1 METQPRIQRILSDDN
16 GDGTP
21 EALTTLIFDENGNQ
35 ISKYA
40 DNNLDGKV
48 DYILNSTYAY
58 NDIGNLTITYLADND
73 GDGDVDII
81 LPYVFNT
88 RGDQLNRF
96 GPFGSSTST
105 PTVEYS
111 YDDDNNLVEIKRGF
125 IDRVTS
131 FTYDAS
137 GNQTSEAERV
147 ISTGQLLNARFS
159 EYDEKGSLTRL
170 NFDNTG
176 DGTINFSITYTYTY
190 DENDNILNKISLNSS
205 GNQTEESFTYD
216 DAGNLVRET
225 FSFDGFVNQVN
236 TYTYDSAGNLLR
248 EARSAGDGRL
258 FGLTAYT
265 YDAAGNRTSES
276 VDFDGD
282 GTFNRITTTTYPD
295 ALAAPIAANDS
306 ISAAADVISLGSLFA
321 DNGNGVDQS
330 PDNALL
336 QLTEINGEA
345 VDPLGSQIT
354 LASGATLNVRPS
366 GDFVYNPN
374 GAFTDLAA
382 GEAGTDSFS
391 YTVSNSAGGTDTAT
405 VEIALQGAVATTG
418 TPTLLRQSFSDQNAD
433 GIPDS
438 ITTYTYDANGNET
451 SQTIDRNADGVID
464 YISTATYDS
473 NNNRT
478 SLAYDND
485 ADGLFDLT
493 SSATY
498 NSAGNPIRT
507 SYDIDG
513 EGSEPASVST
523 FVYDETG
530 ELLLQEFRDS
540 NLDGTP
546 DLIATYTYDEQG
558 NRTSDRFGDSL
569 LTRTFDDFG
578 NQTSERRNVD
588 GDSIFKFE
596 NTANFVYDEQDRL
609 VSEAFDQGNDGTAE
623 QTIRYFPYKID
634 SEIGTKFNGGFF
646 GNLIFRG
653 NIDVVYDEQG
663 RLSAEY
669 IDRNEDGVVNFFTL
683 YDYSETGRS
692 VSRFNDSDD
701 DGKADQIYTTTY
713 DLADNVLSTTTDFQ
727 ADGVDDEVNTFTYDE
742 AGNLLR
748 EVNTRGTRTPTI
760 TSYTYD
766 AAGNRT
772 SFSRN
777 FSGGEVFDFRE
788 VFTYD
793 EFGNQLTSATVNP
806 RTGEISNLRTNLYT
820 GAPASSEPSEPS
832 SDLTVLSEDYTY
844 DAVGNL
850 TITYAYDRNADAIA
864 DSIFAYTFGTDGG
877 QINETRDYDANGTI
891 DFANSVDLFA
901 IAPQLEPATFL

>member
-35 ISKYA
+35 ISKYT
-40 DNNLDGKV
+40 DNNFDGKA
-48 DYILNSTYAY
+48 DYILSSTYAY
-58 NDIGNLTITYLADND
+58 DEIGNLTITYLADND

-88 RGDQLNRF
+88 RGDQINRF
-96 GPFGSSTST
+96 GPFGSSTSA

-111 YDDDNNLVEIKRGF
+111 YDDDDNLIEIKLD
-125 IDRVTS
+125 IADRVTS

-137 GNQTSEAERV
+137 GNQTSEVLRS

-170 NFDNTG
+170 IVDNTG

-190 DENDNILNKISLNSS
+190 DENDNILSRISLDSRD
-205 GNQTEESFTYD
+205 NQTETFFTYD
-216 DAGNLVRET
+216 DADNLVRET
-225 FSFDGFVNQVN
+225 FGSDGFVDRIS

-248 EARSAGDGRL
+248 EARTAGNGRL
-258 FGLTAYT
+258 FSLTVYT
-265 YDAAGNRTSES
+265 YDDAGNRTSES

-282 GTFNRITTTTYPD
+282 GAFNRITTTTYPD
-295 ALAAPIAANDS
+295 ALAAPIAANDR
-306 ISAAADVISLGSLFA
+306 ISAAADIISLGNLFA
-321 DNGNGVDQS
+321 DNGNGIDQS

-336 QLTEINGEA
+336 QIAEINGEA

-354 LASGATLNVRPS
+354 LASGATLNIRPS
-366 GDFVYNPN
+366 GDFVYNPD
-374 GAFTDLAA
+374 GAFSDLAA
-382 GEAGTDSFS
+382 GETGTDSFS
-391 YTVSNSAGGTDTAT
+391 YTVSNGVGGVDTAT

-418 TPTLLRQSFSDQNAD
+418 TPTLLRQTLSDRNAD

-451 SQTIDRNADGVID
+451 SETIDRDGDGTID
-464 YISTATYDS
+464 YITIATYDS
-473 NNNRT
+473 DNNQT
-478 SLAYDND
+478 SFASDNN
-485 ADGLFDLT
+485 ADGLFDFT

-507 SYDIDG
+507 SFDNDG
-513 EGSEPASVST
+513 DGDGPASVST

-540 NLDGTP
+540 DRDGTP
-546 DLIATYTYDEQG
+546 DLIATYTYDAQG
-558 NRTSDRFGDSL
+558 NRTSERFGNSL

-578 NQTSERRNVD
+578 NQTSERRD
-588 GDSIFKFE
+588 GDGDGIFEFE
-596 NTANFVYDEQDRL
+596 STANFVYDAEGRL
-609 VSEAFDQGNDGTAE
+609 VSETFDQGNDGTAE
-623 QTIRYFPYKID
+623 QTIRYYPYKID
-634 SEIGTKFNGGFF
+634 TEIGTDFNGGFF

-653 NIDVVYDEQG
+653 SIDVVYDEQN

-669 IDRNEDGVVNFFTL
+669 IDGNEDGVINRFVL

-692 VSRFNDSDD
+692 VSRFNDFDD
-701 DGKADQIYTTTY
+701 DGSADQIYTTTY
-713 DLADNVLSTTTDFQ
+713 DLADNILSRTSDFQ
-727 ADGVDDEVNTFTYDE
+727 ADGVDDEVDTFTYDA

-748 EVNTRGTRTPTI
+748 EVSIRGNGTPTI

-788 VFTYD
+788 VYTYD
-793 EFGNQLTSATVNP
+793 EFGNRLTSANVNP
-806 RTGEISNLRTNLYT
+806 RTGEIGSLTTNLYT
-820 GAPASSEPSEPS
+820 GVPTSSEPTDPS
-832 SDLTVLSEDYTY
+832 PELTVLSEDYTY
-844 DAVGNL
+844 DAMGNL

-877 QINETRDYDANGTI
+877 QINETRDYDADGTI
-891 DFANSVDLFA
+891 DFANGVDLFA
-901 IAPQLEPATFL
+901 IAPQPELATFI